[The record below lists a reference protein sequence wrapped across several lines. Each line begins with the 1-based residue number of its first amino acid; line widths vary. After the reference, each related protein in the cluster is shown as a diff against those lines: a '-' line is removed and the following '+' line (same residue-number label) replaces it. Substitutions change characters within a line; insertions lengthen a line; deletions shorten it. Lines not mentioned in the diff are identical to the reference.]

1 VTREG
6 NRVTG
11 TILLAL
17 FSISLG
23 AVGQFLLKVGVN
35 RMGGLTFRRTELAS
49 TALKIVAQPH
59 IVIGIMLFVLSMVVW
74 LAVLSKMELS
84 RAYPM
89 VSISYVLV
97 ALMAKVFLGEHMSLM
112 RMAGIAVILAGVVLV
127 NL

>member
-1 VTREG
+1 M
-6 NRVTG
+6 NG

-23 AVGQFLLKVGVN
+23 AVGQFLLKVGVS
-35 RMGGLTFRRTELAS
+35 RIGGISFARENLVGTTVKIATQPF
-49 TALKIVAQPH
+49 IVAG
-59 IVIGIMLFVLSMVVW
+59 IVLFVLSMVVW

-97 ALMAKVFLGEHMSLM
+97 AVMARVFLGESITTSRAL
-112 RMAGIAVILAGVVLV
+112 GIVIVLIGVVLV
-127 NL
+127 NA

>member
-1 VTREG
+1 M
-6 NRVTG
+6 TG

-17 FSISLG
+17 VSISLG
-23 AVGQFLLKVGVN
+23 AVGQFLLKLGVT
-35 RMGGLTFRRTELAS
+35 RMGGLVFKKAELLS
-49 TALKIVAQPH
+49 TAWKIATQPY
-59 IVIGIMLFVLSMVVW
+59 IVTGLALFVFSMVLW
-74 LAVLSKMELS
+74 LGVLSKMELS

-97 ALMAKVFLGEHMSLM
+97 ALMARFVLGEQLTAT